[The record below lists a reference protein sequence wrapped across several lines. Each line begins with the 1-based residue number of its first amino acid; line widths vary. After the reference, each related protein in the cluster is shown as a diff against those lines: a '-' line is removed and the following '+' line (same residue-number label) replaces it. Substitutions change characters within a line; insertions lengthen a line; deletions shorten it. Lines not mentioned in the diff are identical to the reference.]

1 MDANTPLIMPLGEL
15 KPSVPA
21 SAFVAPSACLVADV
35 RLGEHSSI
43 WFNAVLRGDIN
54 YVSVGDY
61 SNIQDGC
68 IMHVEDA
75 RACIVGAYVTVG
87 HGAILHAC
95 TVHDGCLIGMGAVI
109 LNGAVIGQGSIVA
122 AGALVREGVEVPP
135 GSLVAGSP
143 AVVKRTLSD
152 EESKGLRYWA
162 EKYARIAAKY
172 IDDMA
177 NR

>member
-1 MDANTPLIMPLGEL
+1 MALGER

-35 RLGEHSSI
+35 RLGEHSSV

-54 YVSVGDY
+54 FVSVGDY

-68 IMHVEDA
+68 ILHVEDA
-75 RACIVGAYVTVG
+75 RACVVGAYVTAG

-95 TVHDGCLIGMGAVI
+95 AVQDGCLIGMGAVI
-109 LNGAVIGQGSIVA
+109 LNGAVIGEGSIVA

-135 GSLVAGSP
+135 RSLVAGSP
-143 AVVKRTLSD
+143 AVVKRTLTA
-152 EESKGLRYWA
+152 EESKDLRRWA
-162 EKYARIAAKY
+162 EKYARVAAQY
-172 IDDMA
+172 ISELA
-177 NR
+177 NW